1 MDRLQQKKIRRIRR
15 KKHVR
20 KSITGTGTR
29 PRMTVYRSCRYLYV
43 QVIDDIKAQTIVAAS
58 NLEKD
63 LRKIKSTVEGGE
75 QLGQVVAERLKQK
88 KIDQVVFDRNGYVY
102 HGIVKSIADGAR
114 KAGIQ
119 F

>member
-20 KSITGTGTR
+20 KIISGDGNR
-29 PRMTVYRSCRYLYV
+29 PRMTVYKSCRYLYV
-43 QVIDDIKAQTIVAAS
+43 QVIDDVKAQTIMSAS

-63 LRKIKSTVEGGE
+63 LRKIKSTVEGAE
-75 QLGQVVAERLKQK
+75 QLGQIVAERLKEK
-88 KIDQVVFDRNGYVY
+88 KIDRIVFDRNGYVY
-102 HGIVKSIADGAR
+102 HGIVKSIAEGAR

>member
-1 MDRLQQKKIRRIRR
+1 MDRLEQKKIRRLRR

-20 KSITGTGTR
+20 KHVTGVADR
-29 PRMTVYRSCRYLYV
+29 PRMTVFKSARYLYV
-43 QVIDDIKAQTIVAAS
+43 QVVDDQKAHTLVSAS

-63 LRKIKSTVEGGE
+63 LRKLKSNLAGAE
-75 QLGQVVAERLKQK
+75 QLGQVVAERLKEK
-88 KIDQVVFDRNGYVY
+88 KINTVVFDRNGYPY
-102 HGIVKSIADGAR
+102 HGIVKSIAEGAR

>member
-1 MDRLQQKKIRRIRR
+1 MDRLQQKKIRRLRR

-20 KSITGTGTR
+20 KLVTGIAER
-29 PRMTVYRSCRYLYV
+29 PRMTVFKSDRYLYV
-43 QVIDDIKAQTIVAAS
+43 QVIDDQKAHTLVSAS

-63 LRKIKSTVEGGE
+63 LRKLKSNLAGAE
-75 QLGQVVAERLKQK
+75 QLGQVVAERLKEK
-88 KIDQVVFDRNGYVY
+88 KIKAIVFDRNGYPY
-102 HGIVKSIADGAR
+102 HGVVKSIADGAR

>member
-1 MDRLQQKKIRRIRR
+1 MDRLAQKKIRRGRR

-20 KSITGTGTR
+20 KLVTGIGER
-29 PRMTVYRSCRYLYV
+29 PRMTVYKSGRYLYV
-43 QVIDDIKAQTIVAAS
+43 QVIDDLKAHTLVSAS

-63 LRKIKSTVEGGE
+63 LRKVKSNVAGAE
-75 QLGQVVAERLKQK
+75 QLGQVVAGRLKEK
-88 KIDQVVFDRNGYVY
+88 KIDRVVFDRNGYSY
-102 HGIVKSIADGAR
+102 HGIVKSIAEGAR

>member
-1 MDRLQQKKIRRIRR
+1 MNRLEQKKIRRMRR

-20 KSITGTGTR
+20 NLVNGVRER
-29 PRMTVYRSCRYLYV
+29 PRMTVYKSGRHLYV
-43 QVIDDIKAQTIVAAS
+43 QVIDDESAHTLVSAS

-63 LRKIKSTVEGGE
+63 LRKVKSNLAGAE
-75 QLGQVVAERLKQK
+75 QLGQVVAGRLKEK
-88 KIDQVVFDRNGYVY
+88 KISKVVFDRNGYAY

>member
-1 MDRLQQKKIRRIRR
+1 MDRLQQKKIRRLRR

-20 KSITGTGTR
+20 KLVTGVADR
-29 PRMTVYRSCRYLYV
+29 PRMTVFKSSRYLYV
-43 QVIDDIKAQTIVAAS
+43 QVIDDHKAHTLVSAS

-63 LRKIKSTVEGGE
+63 LRKLKSNLAGAE
-75 QLGQVVAERLKQK
+75 QLGQVVARRLKEK
-88 KIDQVVFDRNGYVY
+88 KIKAVVFDRNGYPY
-102 HGIVKSIADGAR
+102 HGIVKSIAEGAR

>member
-1 MDRLQQKKIRRIRR
+1 MDRLQQKRIRRLRR

-20 KSITGTGTR
+20 KLVTGVAQR
-29 PRMTVYRSCRYLYV
+29 PRMTVFKSDRYLYV
-43 QVIDDIKAQTIVAAS
+43 QVIDDQKAHTLVSAS

-63 LRKIKSTVEGGE
+63 LRKLKSNIAGAE
-75 QLGQVVAERLKQK
+75 QLGQVVAGRLKEK
-88 KIDQVVFDRNGYVY
+88 KIKAVVFDRNGYPY
-102 HGIVKSIADGAR
+102 HGVVKSIAEGAR

>member
-1 MDRLQQKKIRRIRR
+1 MDRLEQKKIRRARR

-20 KSITGTGTR
+20 KLVSGVSDR
-29 PRMTVYRSCRYLYV
+29 PRMTVYKSERYLYV
-43 QVIDDIKAQTIVAAS
+43 QVIDDHNAHTLVSAT

-63 LRKIKSTVEGGE
+63 LRKIKSTVAGAEE
-75 QLGQVVAERLKQK
+75 LGQVVAQRLKEK
-88 KIDQVVFDRNGYVY
+88 KIARVVFDRNGYAY
-102 HGIVKSIADGAR
+102 HGIVKSIAEGAR

>member
-1 MDRLQQKKIRRIRR
+1 MDRLEQKKLRRARR

-20 KSITGTGTR
+20 KLVSGVGER
-29 PRMTVYRSCRYLYV
+29 PRMTVYKSSRYLYI
-43 QVIDDIKAQTIVAAS
+43 QVIDDRNARTLVSAS

-63 LRKIKSTVEGGE
+63 LRKIKSTIAGAE
-75 QLGQVVAERLKQK
+75 QLGQVVAGRLKEK
-88 KIDQVVFDRNGYVY
+88 KIDRVVFDRNGYAY
-102 HGIVKSIADGAR
+102 HGIVKSIAEGAR

>member
-1 MDRLQQKKIRRIRR
+1 MDRLQQKKLRRVRR

-20 KSITGTGTR
+20 KLVSGDHTR
-29 PRMTVYRSCRYLYV
+29 PRMTVYKSGRYMYV
-43 QVIDDIKAQTIVAAS
+43 QVIDDQNAHTLASAS

-63 LRKIKSTVEGGE
+63 LRKVKSNVAGAE
-75 QLGQVVAERLKQK
+75 QLGQVVAGRLKEK
-88 KIDQVVFDRNGYVY
+88 KIDRIVFDRNGYAY
-102 HGIVKSIADGAR
+102 HGIVKSIAEGAR

>member
-1 MDRLQQKKIRRIRR
+1 MDRLEQKKIRRVRR

-20 KSITGTGTR
+20 KLITGSGER
-29 PRMTVYRSCRYLYV
+29 PRMTVYKSGRYLYV
-43 QVIDDIKAQTIVAAS
+43 QVIDDQAAHTLASAS

-63 LRKIKSTVEGGE
+63 LKKIKSTIAGAQ
-75 QLGQVVAERLKQK
+75 QLGQVVAGRLKEK
-88 KIDQVVFDRNGYVY
+88 KIEKVVFDRNGYAY
-102 HGIVKSIADGAR
+102 HGVVKSIAEGAR

>member
-1 MDRLQQKKIRRIRR
+1 MDRLQEKKIRRLRR

-20 KSITGTGTR
+20 KLVTGVAER
-29 PRMTVYRSCRYLYV
+29 PRMTVFKSDRYLYV
-43 QVIDDIKAQTIVAAS
+43 QVIDDLKAHTLVSAS

-63 LRKIKSTVEGGE
+63 LRKLKSNLAGAE
-75 QLGQVVAERLKQK
+75 QLGQVVAERLKEK
-88 KIDQVVFDRNGYVY
+88 KIKAVVFDRNGYPY
-102 HGIVKSIADGAR
+102 HGVVKSIADGAR

>member
-1 MDRLQQKKIRRIRR
+1 MDRLEQKKIRRVRR

-20 KSITGTGTR
+20 KLITGSGDR
-29 PRMTVYRSCRYLYV
+29 PRMTVYKSGRYLYV
-43 QVIDDIKAQTIVAAS
+43 QVIDDQTAHTLASAS

-63 LRKIKSTVEGGE
+63 LKKIKSTIAGAE
-75 QLGQVVAERLKQK
+75 QLGQVVAGRLKEN
-88 KIDQVVFDRNGYVY
+88 KIEKVVFDRNGYAY
-102 HGIVKSIADGAR
+102 HGIVKSIAEGAR

>member
-1 MDRLQQKKIRRIRR
+1 MDRLQQKKIRRVRR

-20 KSITGTGTR
+20 KLVTGDLTR
-29 PRMTVYRSCRYLYV
+29 PRMTVYKSGHYLYV
-43 QVIDDIKAQTIVAAS
+43 QVIDDQNAHTLVAAS

-63 LRKIKSTVEGGE
+63 LRKVKSNIAGAE
-75 QLGQVVAERLKQK
+75 QLGQVVARRLKEK
-88 KIDQVVFDRNGYVY
+88 KIDRVVFDRNGYAY